1 MSNMKVV
8 RDADPFNQNII
19 HLTYH
24 YIRSYRIDELLSA
37 QKFYNQ

>member
-1 MSNMKVV
+1 MSNIEVV
-8 RDADPFNQNII
+8 LDADPCNQNII
-19 HLTYH
+19 PLTYH